1 MNTSSKQ
8 QAGKIFACILVC
20 IALANG
26 LGDGIFSNYFNEV
39 FHIDSVQRGFIE
51 IPRESPG
58 VLCMIVVAAL
68 GFLGNLRMAIVAQC
82 LSLTGLVAMGFF
94 SPSYGVMM
102 AFLFIHSLG
111 THLFM
116 PLNDSI
122 SMSLA
127 DTGKEGTTLGR
138 FKSFSTMGSMISA
151 SLVFVGFRA
160 GFFTFQSSRILPFIL
175 AAGFV
180 AVAIVLLFSLLGVMK
195 TETTVKNNR
204 LLFRKRYLPYYM
216 VTLAYGCQKR
226 IRIVFAPW
234 VIIKL
239 LEQGADTVAL
249 LTIVTHFVG
258 TLVAPV
264 IGRMLDRFGTKKML
278 WMEAGYIAVT
288 FSVMG
293 LISGMLAD
301 GTLAKG
307 GPQAFLVFGAY
318 ILCILFEQFNMVH
331 AFMMRSIALDKSEV
345 TRTLSVGLSVDH
357 IMAIIASPIMGL
369 IWDSFGVQ
377 YVFYLAAASALF
389 QVIAASMAGKSA
401 AAA

>member
-1 MNTSSKQ
+1 
-8 QAGKIFACILVC
+8 
-20 IALANG
+20 
-26 LGDGIFSNYFNEV
+26 
-39 FHIDSVQRGFIE
+39 
-51 IPRESPG
+51 
-58 VLCMIVVAAL
+58 
-68 GFLGNLRMAIVAQC
+68 MAIVAQC
-82 LSLTGLVAMGFF
+82 LSLIGLVAMGFF
-94 SPSYGVMM
+94 SPAYGVML

-127 DTGKEGTTLGR
+127 DTGKEGAALGK
-138 FKSFSTMGSMISA
+138 FKSITTMSSMISA
-151 SLVFVGFRA
+151 SLVFVGFRT
-160 GFFTFQSSRILPFIL
+160 GIFTFQSKKILPFIL
-175 AAGFV
+175 ASGFV
-180 AVAIVLLFSLLGVMK
+180 ALAILLLFLLLRTMK
-195 TETTVKNNR
+195 TETAVKNHR

-234 VIIKL
+234 VIVKL

-264 IGRMLDRFGTKKML
+264 IGRLLDRLGTKKML

-293 LISGMLAD
+293 LISGMLSN
-301 GTLAKG
+301 GTLLKG
-307 GPQAFLVFGAY
+307 GPQAFLVYGAY

-369 IWDSFGVQ
+369 IWEAFGVQ
-377 YVFYLAAASALF
+377 YVFYLAALSALF
-389 QVIAASMAGKSA
+389 QLAAASMAEKSLSA
-401 AAA
+401 SAV